1 MISTE
6 PSVQAD
12 FYFKKEPEL
21 DSDGNVVY
29 GLYSKSKDYTKNE
42 EYVNNLYI
50 HLPEKEEI
58 DYIYV
63 DIRNLLKSNALHFD
77 FDAPL
82 NFYYDDSEAKS
93 IRIDVSTKIE
103 FDKDMKLYSKN
114 VILAPNE
121 KKNIIGF
128 YDDENTPKDCDN
140 KVFMQS
146 LAIEGVKGSS
156 FLLKRGNF
164 NKADKVSKNLNWR
177 DTNGATYKIGGE
189 YSFINISGYKPIASA
204 SSKQMAQVT
213 VKFDNLSKKK
223 ATSLN
228 VRDLTVV
235 TDEDRR
241 LELELDS
248 PAISLTNTTLEV
260 NGQSWVKSRV
270 LRDDHSIT
278 VNDTMITLNGT
289 FESKSQSGLYISP
302 KRDKKSKYK
311 ASLYFQGDVVVE
323 AKGGSCFIEGKN
335 MISESQVISG
345 GTTSLVDTKIVSAS
359 LVESP
364 DSLLIEDTSLKSSVV
379 KGFKDSNPQVNE
391 GGFVNKEAILRRA
404 YLENIDLINPKIEYG
419 GLSDSDSSYLLT
431 LKGSLAANGL
441 KIEDSNFYLCDTC
454 FTALNVKPA
463 ELSEPWI
470 KEKEKNPD
478 IIKNCSFNG
487 GNTIDIIGPVNFSNT
502 LFYNTTTS
510 IDCINALD
518 SSELSGA
525 NKFTSI
531 EEPISNAVLSNVEVS
546 AVSGLSEHFVQNY
559 KADGVKY
566 VANNEE
572 VKPID
577 ATVNYSCL
585 KRLELP
591 N

>member
-29 GLYSKSKDYTKNE
+29 GLYSKSKDYTKHE
-42 EYVNNLYI
+42 EYANNFYI
-50 HLPEKEEI
+50 HLPENKEI

-63 DIRNLLKSNALHFD
+63 DIRNLLKSDALHFD
-77 FDAPL
+77 FESPL
-82 NFYYDDSEAKS
+82 NFYYEESEAKS
-93 IRIDVSTKIE
+93 IRIDIGTKLE
-103 FDKDMKLYSKN
+103 LDKDMKLYPKN
-114 VILAPNE
+114 VILAPNK

-128 YDDENTPKDCDN
+128 YDDESTPKDCDN

-146 LAIEGVKGSS
+146 ISIEGVRNSS
-156 FLLKRGNF
+156 LLLKRGNF
-164 NKADKVSKNLNWR
+164 NKADKLSKNLNWR
-177 DTNGATYKIGGE
+177 DDKNAFYKIGGE
-189 YSFINISGYKPIASA
+189 YSFINLSGYTSIASA
-204 SSKQMAQVT
+204 SSKQVAQVT
-213 VKFDNLSKKK
+213 VKFDNLSSRK

-228 VRDLTVV
+228 ARNLTIV

-241 LELELDS
+241 LELEIDS

-260 NGQSWVKSRV
+260 NGQSWVKSRA
-270 LRDDHSIT
+270 LRDDHGIT

-302 KRDKKSKYK
+302 KRDKKQKYK
-311 ASLYFQGDVVVE
+311 ASLYFQGNVLVE

-379 KGFKDSNPQVNE
+379 KGLKDSDDKESN
-391 GGFVNKEAILRRA
+391 FVSRLAVLTRA
-404 YLENIDLINPKIEYG
+404 YLENIDLLNPKIEYG
-419 GLSDSDSSYLLT
+419 DLSDSGSSYLLT

-454 FTALNVKPA
+454 FTFLSVKPA
-463 ELSEPWI
+463 STYEPWI
-470 KEKEKNPD
+470 KEKKKNPD

-487 GNTIDIIGPVNFSNT
+487 GNTIDIIGPVDFSNT
-502 LFYNTTTS
+502 LFYNTTTG
-510 IDCINALD
+510 IDCINALE

-525 NKFTSI
+525 NKLALI
-531 EEPISNAVLSNVEVS
+531 KEPISNAILSNVEVH
-546 AVSGLSEHFVQNY
+546 AVSGLSEHYIQNY
-559 KADGVKY
+559 KADGVRY
-566 VANNEE
+566 IANNEE
-572 VKPID
+572 AKPLD
-577 ATVNYSCL
+577 ATI
-585 KRLELP
+585 KETPELL
-591 N
+591 

>member
-12 FYFKKEPEL
+12 FYFKKEQEL
-21 DSDGNVVY
+21 DSDGNAVY
-29 GLYSKSKDYTKNE
+29 GLYSKSKDYSKSE
-42 EYVNNLYI
+42 EYANNLYI
-50 HLPEKEEI
+50 HLPENEEI
-58 DYIYV
+58 DHIYV
-63 DIRNLLKSNALHFD
+63 DIRNLLKSDALHFD
-77 FDAPL
+77 FESPL
-82 NFYYDDSEAKS
+82 NFYYEDSEAKS
-93 IRIDVSTKIE
+93 IRIDIGIKLE
-103 FDKDMKLYSKN
+103 LDKDMKLYPKN

-128 YDDENTPKDCDN
+128 YDDESTPKDCDN

-146 LAIEGVKGSS
+146 IAIEGVKGSS
-156 FLLKRGNF
+156 LLLKRGNF
-164 NKADKVSKNLNWR
+164 NKADKLSKNLNWR

-213 VKFDNLSKKK
+213 VKFDNLSKRK

-235 TDEDRR
+235 TDEDRH

-260 NGQSWVKSRV
+260 NGQSWVKSRA

-278 VNDTMITLNGT
+278 VNNTMITLNGT

-302 KRDKKSKYK
+302 KRDKKQKYK
-311 ASLYFQGDVVVE
+311 ASLYFQGNVLVE

-335 MISESQVISG
+335 LISESKVISG
-345 GTTSLVDTKIVSAS
+345 NNVTLVDTKIVSAS

-379 KGFKDSNPQVNE
+379 KGLKDSDDKESN
-391 GGFVNKEAILRRA
+391 FVSRLAVLTRA

-419 GLSDSDSSYLLT
+419 HISDSDSSFLLKLT
-431 LKGSLAANGL
+431 GSLAANGL
-441 KIEDSNFYLCDTC
+441 KVEDSNFYISDTC
-454 FTALNVKPA
+454 FTTLEVKPA
-463 ELSEPWI
+463 STSEPWI
-470 KEKEKNPD
+470 KEKEKNSD

-487 GNTIDIIGPVNFSNT
+487 GNTINITGPVDFSNT
-502 LFYNTTTS
+502 IFYNTTTT
-510 IDCINALD
+510 IDRINTLE
-518 SSELSGA
+518 SSEFSGK
-525 NKFTSI
+525 NSFTLI
-531 EEPISNAVLSNVEVS
+531 EEPISNAILSNVEVV

-559 KADGVKY
+559 KADGVRY
-566 VANNEE
+566 AAMNEE
-572 VKPID
+572 AKPLDTTI
-577 ATVNYSCL
+577 
-585 KRLELP
+585 KEEPELL
-591 N
+591 

>member
-21 DSDGNVVY
+21 DSDGNTVY
-29 GLYSKSKDYTKNE
+29 GLYSKSKDYSKSE
-42 EYVNNLYI
+42 EYANNLYI

-58 DYIYV
+58 DYVYV

-77 FDAPL
+77 FESPL
-82 NFYYDDSEAKS
+82 NFYYEESEAKS
-93 IRIDVSTKIE
+93 IRIDIGTKIE
-103 FDKDMKLYSKN
+103 FDKDMKLYPKN

-146 LAIEGVKGSS
+146 IAIEGVRNSS
-156 FLLKRGNF
+156 LLLKRGNF

-213 VKFDNLSKKK
+213 VKFDNLSNKK

-235 TDEDRR
+235 TEEDRH
-241 LELELDS
+241 LELEIDS
-248 PAISLTNTTLEV
+248 PAVSLTNTTLEV
-260 NGQSWVKSRV
+260 NGQSWVKSRA

-289 FESKSQSGLYISP
+289 FESKSQAGLYISP
-302 KRDKKSKYK
+302 KRDKKQKYK
-311 ASLYFQGDVVVE
+311 ASLYFQGSVLLE

-335 MISESQVISG
+335 LISESKVISG
-345 GTTSLVDTKIVSAS
+345 NNITLVGTKIVSAS

-364 DSLLIEDTSLKSSVV
+364 DSLLIEDASLRSTVV
-379 KGFKDSNPQVNE
+379 KGLKDSDDKESN
-391 GGFVNKEAILRRA
+391 FVSRLAVLTRA
-404 YLENIDLINPKIEYG
+404 HLENIDMIDSKIEYG
-419 GLSDSDSSYLLT
+419 YMIDNDSSFLLK

-441 KIEDSNFYLCDTC
+441 KIENSNFYISDTC
-454 FTALNVKPA
+454 FTTLEVKPA
-463 ELSEPWI
+463 SSSESWI

-487 GNTIDIIGPVNFSNT
+487 GNTIDITGPVDFSNT

-525 NKFTSI
+525 NKFTLI
-531 EEPISNAVLSNVEVS
+531 EEPISNAILSNVEVH
-546 AVSGLSEHFVQNY
+546 AVSGLSEHYIQNY

-566 VANNEE
+566 VASNETAQA
-572 VKPID
+572 ID
-577 ATVNYSCL
+577 ATIQE
-585 KRLELP
+585 KPELL
-591 N
+591 

>member
-21 DSDGNVVY
+21 DSDGNAVY
-29 GLYSKSKDYTKNE
+29 GLYSKSKDYSKNE
-42 EYVNNLYI
+42 EYANNFYI

-58 DYIYV
+58 DYVYV

-77 FDAPL
+77 FESPL
-82 NFYYDDSEAKS
+82 NFYYDESEAKS
-93 IRIDVSTKIE
+93 IRIDIGTKIE
-103 FDKDMKLYSKN
+103 FDKDMKLYPKN

-146 LAIEGVKGSS
+146 ISIEGVRNSS
-156 FLLKRGNF
+156 LLLKRGNF

-204 SSKQMAQVT
+204 SSKQVAQVT

-228 VRDLTVV
+228 VRDLTIV
-235 TDEDRR
+235 TDEDRH
-241 LELELDS
+241 LELEVDS

-289 FESKSQSGLYISP
+289 FESKSQAGLYISP

-311 ASLYFQGDVVVE
+311 ASLYFQGNVLVE

-335 MISESQVISG
+335 LISESQVISG

-379 KGFKDSNPQVNE
+379 KGFKDSNPQTNE

-419 GLSDSDSSYLLT
+419 GLSDSDSSFLLK
-431 LKGSLAANGL
+431 LEGSLAANGL

-454 FTALNVKPA
+454 FTFLNVKPA
-463 ELSEPWI
+463 SSYEPWI

-487 GNTIDIIGPVNFSNT
+487 GNTIDIIGPVDFSNT
-502 LFYNTTTS
+502 LFYNTTTG
-510 IDCINALD
+510 IDRINALE

-525 NKFTSI
+525 NKLALI
-531 EEPISNAVLSNVEVS
+531 KEPISNSFLSNVEVHE
-546 AVSGLSEHFVQNY
+546 VSGLSEHFVQDY
-559 KADGVKY
+559 KADGVRY
-566 VANNEE
+566 VATNEE
-572 VKPID
+572 AKPLD
-577 ATVNYSCL
+577 ATI
-585 KRLELP
+585 KETPELL
-591 N
+591 

>member
-6 PSVQAD
+6 PSVQVD

-21 DSDGNVVY
+21 DSDGNTVY
-29 GLYSKSKDYTKNE
+29 GLYSKSKDYSKSE
-42 EYVNNLYI
+42 EYANNLYI

-63 DIRNLLKSNALHFD
+63 DIRNLLKSDALYFD
-77 FDAPL
+77 FESPL
-82 NFYYDDSEAKS
+82 NFYYEESEAKS
-93 IRIDVSTKIE
+93 IRIDISTKLE
-103 FDKDMKLYSKN
+103 LDKDMKLYPKN

-128 YDDENTPKDCDN
+128 YDDESTPKDCDN

-146 LAIEGVKGSS
+146 ISIENVKGSS
-156 FLLKRGNF
+156 LLLKRGIF
-164 NKADKVSKNLNWR
+164 NKTDKISKNLNWR

-189 YSFINISGYKPIASA
+189 YSFINISGYKSIASA

-213 VKFDNLSKKK
+213 VKFDNLSNKK

-241 LELELDS
+241 LELEIDS

-302 KRDKKSKYK
+302 KRDKKQKIK
-311 ASLYFQGDVVVE
+311 ASLYFQGSVLVE

-335 MISESQVISG
+335 LISESKVIG
-345 GTTSLVDTKIVSAS
+345 NGTTSMVDSKIVSS
-359 LVESP
+359 TVESL
-364 DSLLIEDTSLKSSVV
+364 DSLLLEDVALKSTVV
-379 KGFKDSNPQVNE
+379 KGFKDSDPQVNE

-419 GLSDSDSSYLLT
+419 GLSDNDSSFLLK
-431 LKGSLAANGL
+431 LEGSLAANGL

-454 FTALNVKPA
+454 FTFLNVKPA
-463 ELSEPWI
+463 STSEPWI
-470 KEKEKNPD
+470 KEKEKNSD

-487 GNTIDIIGPVNFSNT
+487 GNTIDIIGPVDFSNT
-502 LFYNTTTS
+502 LFYNTTTG
-510 IDCINALD
+510 IDRINALD
-518 SSELSGA
+518 SSELSGK
-525 NKFTSI
+525 NKLALI
-531 EEPISNAVLSNVEVS
+531 EEPISNAVLSNVEVHT
-546 AVSGLSEHFVQNY
+546 VSGLSEHFVQDY
-559 KADGVKY
+559 KADGVRY
-566 VANNEE
+566 VASNEK

-577 ATVNYSCL
+577 ATI
-585 KRLELP
+585 KEEPELL
-591 N
+591 

>member
-29 GLYSKSKDYTKNE
+29 GLYSKSKDYSKSE
-42 EYVNNLYI
+42 EYSNNLYI

-63 DIRNLLKSNALHFD
+63 DIRNLLKSDALHFD

-82 NFYYDDSEAKS
+82 NFYYDESEAKS
-93 IRIDVSTKIE
+93 IRIDIGTKLE
-103 FDKDMKLYSKN
+103 LDKDMKLYPKN

-121 KKNIIGF
+121 KKNILGF
-128 YDDENTPKDCDN
+128 YDDESTPKDCDN

-146 LAIEGVKGSS
+146 ISIEGVKGSS
-156 FLLKRGNF
+156 LLLKRGNF
-164 NKADKVSKNLNWR
+164 NKADKISKNLNWR

-204 SSKQMAQVT
+204 ASKQMAQVT
-213 VKFDNLSKKK
+213 VKFDNLSNKK

-228 VRDLTVV
+228 IRDLTVV

-260 NGQSWVKSRV
+260 NGQSWVKSRT

-289 FESKSQSGLYISP
+289 FESKSQAGLYISP
-302 KRDKKSKYK
+302 KRDKKSKIK
-311 ASLYFQGDVVVE
+311 ASLYFQGNVLVE

-335 MISESQVISG
+335 LISESQVISG
-345 GTTSLVDTKIVSAS
+345 NNVTLVDTKIVSAS

-379 KGFKDSNPQVNE
+379 KGLKDSDDKESN
-391 GGFVNKEAILRRA
+391 FVSRLAVLTRA
-404 YLENIDLINPKIEYG
+404 HLENIDLIDSRIEYG
-419 GLSDSDSSYLLT
+419 YMIDSDLSFLLK

-441 KIEDSNFYLCDTC
+441 KIENSNFYISDTC
-454 FTALNVKPA
+454 FTTLEVKPA
-463 ELSEPWI
+463 TSSEPWI
-470 KEKEKNPD
+470 KDKEKNPD

-487 GNTIDIIGPVNFSNT
+487 GNAIDIIGPVDFSNT
-502 LFYNTTTS
+502 LFYNTTTG
-510 IDCINALD
+510 IDRINALE
-518 SSELSGA
+518 SSELSGK
-525 NKFTSI
+525 NSFTLI
-531 EEPISNAVLSNVEVS
+531 EEPISNAILSNVEVH
-546 AVSGLSEHFVQNY
+546 AVSGLSEHYIQNY
-559 KADGVKY
+559 KADNVKY
-566 VANNEE
+566 VATNEE
-572 VKPID
+572 AKPLD
-577 ATVNYSCL
+577 ATI
-585 KRLELP
+585 KEEPELL
-591 N
+591 

>member
-29 GLYSKSKDYTKNE
+29 GLYSKSKDYSKSE

-63 DIRNLLKSNALHFD
+63 DIRNLLKSDALHFD

-93 IRIDVSTKIE
+93 IRIDIGTKID
-103 FDKDMKLYSKN
+103 FGKDMKLYSKN

-140 KVFMQS
+140 KVFIQS
-146 LAIEGVKGSS
+146 ISMEGVKGSS
-156 FLLKRGNF
+156 LLLKRGNF
-164 NKADKVSKNLNWR
+164 NKVDKPLKNINWR
-177 DTNGATYKIGGE
+177 DDKNAFYKIGGE
-189 YSFINISGYKPIASA
+189 YSFINLSGYTSIASA
-204 SSKQMAQVT
+204 SSRQVAQVT
-213 VKFDNLSKKK
+213 VKFDNLSSRK

-228 VRDLTVV
+228 ARNLTIV

-241 LELELDS
+241 LELEIDS

-260 NGQSWVKSRV
+260 NGQSWVKSRL
-270 LRDDHSIT
+270 LRDDYSIT

-302 KRDKKSKYK
+302 KRDKKQKYK
-311 ASLYFQGDVVVE
+311 ASLYFQGDVLVE
-323 AKGGSCFIEGKN
+323 AKGGSCFVEGRN
-335 MISESQVISG
+335 TISESKVTSSG
-345 GTTSLVDTKIVSAS
+345 STSMVDAKIVSS
-359 LVESP
+359 TVESL
-364 DSLLIEDTSLKSSVV
+364 DSLLLEDVALKSTTV
-379 KGFKDSNPQVNE
+379 KELKDSNPQVNE

-419 GLSDSDSSYLLT
+419 GLSDSDYSFLLKLT
-431 LKGSLAANGL
+431 GSLAANGL

-454 FTALNVKPA
+454 FTFLDVKPA
-463 ELSEPWI
+463 STYEPWI

-487 GNTIDIIGPVNFSNT
+487 GNTIDVVGPVDFSNT
-502 LFYNTTTS
+502 LFYNTTTG
-510 IDCINALD
+510 IDRINALE
-518 SSELSGA
+518 SSELSGS
-525 NKFTSI
+525 NNFTLI
-531 EEPISNAVLSNVEVS
+531 KEPISNAILSNVEVS
-546 AVSGLSEHFVQNY
+546 AVSGLSEHYIQNY
-559 KADGVKY
+559 KADNVKY
-566 VANNEE
+566 VATNKEA
-572 VKPID
+572 KPID
-577 ATVNYSCL
+577 ATI
-585 KRLELP
+585 KEEPELL
-591 N
+591 

>member
-12 FYFKKEPEL
+12 FYFKKEPSL

-29 GLYSKSKDYTKNE
+29 GLYSKSKDYSKNE
-42 EYVNNLYI
+42 EYANNFYI
-50 HLPEKEEI
+50 HLPENEEI

-63 DIRNLLKSNALHFD
+63 DIRNLLKSDALHFD
-77 FDAPL
+77 FESPL
-82 NFYYDDSEAKS
+82 NFYYDESEAKS
-93 IRIDVSTKIE
+93 IRIDIGAKLE
-103 FDKDMKLYSKN
+103 LDKDMKLYPKN

-146 LAIEGVKGSS
+146 ISIEGVRNSS
-156 FLLKRGNF
+156 LLLKRGNF

-204 SSKQMAQVT
+204 ASKQMAQVT
-213 VKFDNLSKKK
+213 VKFDNLSNRK

-241 LELELDS
+241 LELEIDS

-302 KRDKKSKYK
+302 KRDKKQKYK
-311 ASLYFQGDVVVE
+311 ASLYFQGNVLVE
-323 AKGGSCFIEGKN
+323 AKGGSCFVEGKN
-335 MISESQVISG
+335 TISESKIISS
-345 GTTSLVDTKIVSAS
+345 GTTSMVDTKIISS
-359 LVESP
+359 TVESI
-364 DSLLIEDTSLKSSVV
+364 DSLLLEDVALKSSVV
-379 KGFKDSNPQVNE
+379 KGFKDSDPQVNE

-404 YLENIDLINPKIEYG
+404 YLENIDLVNPKIEYG
-419 GLSDSDSSYLLT
+419 SLSNSDSSFLLK
-431 LKGSLAANGL
+431 LEGSLAANGL

-454 FTALNVKPA
+454 FIFLNVKPT
-463 ELSEPWI
+463 LTSLPWI

-502 LFYNTTTS
+502 LFYNTTTT
-510 IDCINALD
+510 IDCINSLD

-525 NKFTSI
+525 NKLALI
-531 EEPISNAVLSNVEVS
+531 KEPISNAILSNVKVV
-546 AVSGLSEHFVQNY
+546 AVSGLSEHYIQNY
-559 KADGVKY
+559 KADNVKY
-566 VANNEE
+566 VATNEE

-577 ATVNYSCL
+577 STIQE
-585 KRLELP
+585 KPELL
-591 N
+591 

>member
-12 FYFKKEPEL
+12 FYFKKEQEL
-21 DSDGNVVY
+21 DSDGNAVY
-29 GLYSKSKDYTKNE
+29 GLYSKSKNYSKNE
-42 EYVNNLYI
+42 EYANNFYV

-63 DIRNLLKSNALHFD
+63 DIRNLLKSDALHFD
-77 FDAPL
+77 FESPL
-82 NFYYDDSEAKS
+82 NFYYDESEAKS
-93 IRIDVSTKIE
+93 IRIDIGTKIE
-103 FDKDMKLYSKN
+103 FDKDMKLYAKN

-121 KKNIIGF
+121 KKNVLGF

-146 LAIEGVKGSS
+146 LAIEGVRNSS
-156 FLLKRGNF
+156 LLLKRGNF
-164 NKADKVSKNLNWR
+164 NKSDKVSKNLNWR

-235 TDEDRR
+235 TDEDRH
-241 LELELDS
+241 LELEIDS

-302 KRDKKSKYK
+302 KRDKKQKIK
-311 ASLYFQGDVVVE
+311 ASLYFQGNVLVE

-335 MISESQVISG
+335 LISESKVISG
-345 GTTSLVDTKIVSAS
+345 NNVTLVDTKIVSAS

-379 KGFKDSNPQVNE
+379 KGLKDSDDKESN
-391 GGFVNKEAILRRA
+391 FVSRLAVLTRA
-404 YLENIDLINPKIEYG
+404 YLENIDLLNPKIEYG
-419 GLSDSDSSYLLT
+419 DLSDSGYSYLLT

-441 KIEDSNFYLCDTC
+441 KIEDSNFYISDTC
-454 FTALNVKPA
+454 FTFLNVKPA
-463 ELSEPWI
+463 STSEPWI
-470 KEKEKNPD
+470 KEKKKNPD

-502 LFYNTTTS
+502 LFYNTTTT
-510 IDCINALD
+510 IDCINTLD

-525 NKFTSI
+525 NKLALI
-531 EEPISNAVLSNVEVS
+531 KEPISNAILSNVKVH
-546 AVSGLSEHFVQNY
+546 AVSGLSEHYIQNY
-559 KADGVKY
+559 KADNVKY

-572 VKPID
+572 AKPID
-577 ATVNYSCL
+577 TTI
-585 KRLELP
+585 KEEPELL
-591 N
+591 

>member
-12 FYFKKEPEL
+12 FYFKKEPSL

-29 GLYSKSKDYTKNE
+29 GLYSKSKDYTQKE
-42 EYVNNLYI
+42 EYANNFYI

-63 DIRNLLKSNALHFD
+63 DIRNLLKSDALHFD
-77 FDAPL
+77 FDSPL
-82 NFYYDDSEAKS
+82 NFYYEESEAKS
-93 IRIDVSTKIE
+93 IRIDIDTKIE
-103 FDKDMKLYSKN
+103 FDKDMKLYPKN

-121 KKNIIGF
+121 KKNILGF
-128 YDDENTPKDCDN
+128 YDDESTPKDCDN

-146 LAIEGVKGSS
+146 LAIEGVRNSS
-156 FLLKRGNF
+156 LLLKRGIF
-164 NKADKVSKNLNWR
+164 NKEDKLSKNLNWR

-204 SSKQMAQVT
+204 SSKQIAQVT
-213 VKFDNLSKKK
+213 VKFDNPSNKK

-228 VRDLTVV
+228 VRDLTIV
-235 TDEDRR
+235 TDEDRH
-241 LELELDS
+241 LELEIDS
-248 PAISLTNTTLEV
+248 PAISLTDTTLEV

-270 LRDDHSIT
+270 LRDDHGIT
-278 VNDTMITLNGT
+278 VNNTMITLNGT

-302 KRDKKSKYK
+302 KRDKKQKIK
-311 ASLYFQGDVVVE
+311 ASLYFQGNVLVE

-335 MISESQVISG
+335 TISEDV
-345 GTTSLVDTKIVSAS
+345 A
-359 LVESP
+359 
-364 DSLLIEDTSLKSSVV
+364 LKSTTV
-379 KGFKDSNPQVNE
+379 KGFKDSNPQVTE

-404 YLENIDLINPKIEYG
+404 YLENIDLVNPKIEYG
-419 GLSDSDSSYLLT
+419 GLSDSDSSFLLKLT
-431 LKGSLAANGL
+431 GSLAANGL
-441 KIEDSNFYLCDTC
+441 KIENSNFYICDTC
-454 FTALNVKPA
+454 FTTLNVRPTSS
-463 ELSEPWI
+463 SEPWI
-470 KEKEKNPD
+470 KEKEKNSD

-487 GNTIDIIGPVNFSNT
+487 GNTIDIIGPVDFSNT
-502 LFYNTTTS
+502 LFYNTTTN
-510 IDCINALD
+510 IDCINALE

-525 NKFTSI
+525 NKFTSL
-531 EEPISNAVLSNVEVS
+531 EEPISNAILSNVEVC
-546 AVSGLSEHFVQNY
+546 AVSGLSEHYIQNY

-577 ATVNYSCL
+577 ATI
-585 KRLELP
+585 KETPELL
-591 N
+591 

>member
-12 FYFKKEPEL
+12 FYFKKEPSL

-29 GLYSKSKDYTKNE
+29 GLYSKSKDYSKNE
-42 EYVNNLYI
+42 EYANNFYV

-93 IRIDVSTKIE
+93 IRIDIGTKIE
-103 FDKDMKLYSKN
+103 FDKDMKLYPKS

-121 KKNIIGF
+121 KKNVLGF
-128 YDDENTPKDCDN
+128 YDDESTLKDCDN

-146 LAIEGVKGSS
+146 ISIEGVRNSS
-156 FLLKRGNF
+156 LLLKRGNF
-164 NKADKVSKNLNWR
+164 NKADKLSKNLNWR

-213 VKFDNLSKKK
+213 VKFDNLSNKK

-241 LELELDS
+241 LELEIDS
-248 PAISLTNTTLEV
+248 PAVSLTNTTLEV

-270 LRDDHSIT
+270 LRDDYSIT

-302 KRDKKSKYK
+302 KRDKKQKYK
-311 ASLYFQGDVVVE
+311 ASLYFQGNVLVE
-323 AKGGSCFIEGKN
+323 AKGGSCFVEGRN
-335 MISESQVISG
+335 TISESKVISND
-345 GTTSLVDTKIVSAS
+345 TTSMVDTKIVSS
-359 LVESP
+359 TVESI
-364 DSLLIEDTSLKSSVV
+364 DSLLLEDVALKSTTV
-379 KGFKDSNPQVNE
+379 KEFQDSNPQVNE

-419 GLSDSDSSYLLT
+419 GLSYSDSSFLLK
-431 LKGSLAANGL
+431 LEGSLAANGL

-454 FTALNVKPA
+454 FTFLNVKPT
-463 ELSEPWI
+463 LTSLPWI

-487 GNTIDIIGPVNFSNT
+487 GNTIDIIGPVDFSNT
-502 LFYNTTTS
+502 LFYNTTTT
-510 IDCINALD
+510 IDRINALE
-518 SSELSGA
+518 SSELSGK
-525 NKFTSI
+525 NNFTLI
-531 EEPISNAVLSNVEVS
+531 KEPISNAILSNVEVN
-546 AVSGLSEHFVQNY
+546 AVSGLSEHYIQNY

-566 VANNEE
+566 VASNQEA
-572 VKPID
+572 KPID
-577 ATVNYSCL
+577 ATI
-585 KRLELP
+585 KEEPELL
-591 N
+591 

>member
-29 GLYSKSKDYTKNE
+29 GLYSKSKDYSKSE
-42 EYVNNLYI
+42 EYANNLYI

-58 DYIYV
+58 DYVYV
-63 DIRNLLKSNALHFD
+63 DIRNLLKSDALHFD
-77 FDAPL
+77 FESPL
-82 NFYYDDSEAKS
+82 NFYYEESEAKS
-93 IRIDVSTKIE
+93 IRIDIGTNIE

-121 KKNIIGF
+121 KKNILGF

-146 LAIEGVKGSS
+146 ISIEGVKGSS
-156 FLLKRGNF
+156 LLLKRGNF
-164 NKADKVSKNLNWR
+164 NKADKLSKNLNWR
-177 DTNGATYKIGGE
+177 DTNGATYKIGGA

-204 SSKQMAQVT
+204 SSKQVAQVT
-213 VKFDNLSKKK
+213 VKFDNLSNKK

-235 TDEDRR
+235 TDEDRH

-248 PAISLTNTTLEV
+248 PAISLTNTTLEI
-260 NGQSWVKSRV
+260 NGQSWVKSRA

-289 FESKSQSGLYISP
+289 FESKSQAGLYISP

-311 ASLYFQGDVVVE
+311 ASLYFQGNVLVE
-323 AKGGSCFIEGKN
+323 AKGGSCFVEGRN
-335 MISESQVISG
+335 TISESKITSS
-345 GTTSLVDTKIVSAS
+345 GTTSMVDAKIVSS
-359 LVESP
+359 TVESI
-364 DSLLIEDTSLKSSVV
+364 DSLLLEDVALKSTTV
-379 KGFKDSNPQVNE
+379 KEFQDSNPQVNE

-419 GLSDSDSSYLLT
+419 GLSDSDSSFLLKLT
-431 LKGSLAANGL
+431 GSLAANGL

-454 FTALNVKPA
+454 FTFLNVKPA

-470 KEKEKNPD
+470 KEKKKNPD

-487 GNTIDIIGPVNFSNT
+487 GNTIAITGPVDFSNT
-502 LFYNTTTS
+502 LFYNTTTT
-510 IDCINALD
+510 INCINALE
-518 SSELSGA
+518 SSELSGE
-525 NKFTSI
+525 NEFTLI
-531 EEPISNAVLSNVEVS
+531 KEPISNAFLSNVEVS
-546 AVSGLSEHFVQNY
+546 EVSGLSEHYIQNY

-566 VANNEE
+566 VASNEE
-572 VKPID
+572 VKPLDTTI
-577 ATVNYSCL
+577 
-585 KRLELP
+585 KEEPELL
-591 N
+591 

>member
-6 PSVQAD
+6 PSLQAD

-21 DSDGNVVY
+21 DSDGNAVY

-42 EYVNNLYI
+42 EYANNFYV

-58 DYIYV
+58 DYVYV
-63 DIRNLLKSNALHFD
+63 DIRNLLKSDALHFD
-77 FDAPL
+77 FESPL
-82 NFYYDDSEAKS
+82 NFYYEESEAKS
-93 IRIDVSTKIE
+93 IRIDIGTKIE
-103 FDKDMKLYSKN
+103 LDKDMKLYPKN

-128 YDDENTPKDCDN
+128 YDDESTPKDCDN

-146 LAIEGVKGSS
+146 ISIENVKGSS
-156 FLLKRGNF
+156 LLFKRGNF
-164 NKADKVSKNLNWR
+164 NKADKLSKNLNWR

-213 VKFDNLSKKK
+213 VKFDNLSNKK

-235 TDEDRR
+235 TEEDRH
-241 LELELDS
+241 LELEIDS

-289 FESKSQSGLYISP
+289 FESKSQAGLYISP

-311 ASLYFQGDVVVE
+311 ASLYFQGSVLVE
-323 AKGGSCFIEGKN
+323 AKGGSCFVEGRN
-335 MISESQVISG
+335 TISESKVISS
-345 GTTSLVDTKIVSAS
+345 GTTSIVDTKIVSS
-359 LVESP
+359 TVESI
-364 DSLLIEDTSLKSSVV
+364 DSLLLEDVVLKSSTI
-379 KGFKDSNPQVNE
+379 KGFKDSDPQVNE

-419 GLSDSDSSYLLT
+419 YMIDSDSSFLLN

-441 KIEDSNFYLCDTC
+441 KIENSNFYISDTC
-454 FTALNVKPA
+454 FTTLEVKPA
-463 ELSEPWI
+463 SSSEPWI
-470 KEKEKNPD
+470 KEKKNSPD
-478 IIKNCSFNG
+478 IIKSCSFNG
-487 GNTIDIIGPVNFSNT
+487 GNTINIAGPVDFSNT
-502 LFYNTTTS
+502 LFYNTTTT
-510 IDCINALD
+510 IDRINVLE
-518 SSELSGA
+518 SSELSGK
-525 NKFTSI
+525 NSFTLI
-531 EEPISNAVLSNVEVS
+531 EEPISNAILSNVKVA
-546 AVSGLSEHFVQNY
+546 AVSGLSEHYIQNY
-559 KADGVKY
+559 KADNVKY
-566 VANNEE
+566 VATNEE

-577 ATVNYSCL
+577 ATI
-585 KRLELP
+585 KETPELL
-591 N
+591 

>member
-42 EYVNNLYI
+42 EYTNNLYI

-58 DYIYV
+58 DYVYV
-63 DIRNLLKSNALHFD
+63 DIRNLLKSDALHFD
-77 FDAPL
+77 FESPL
-82 NFYYDDSEAKS
+82 NFYYEDSEAKS
-93 IRIDVSTKIE
+93 IRIDIGTKIE
-103 FDKDMKLYSKN
+103 FDKDMKLYPKN

-121 KKNIIGF
+121 KKNILGF
-128 YDDENTPKDCDN
+128 YDDESTPKDCDN

-146 LAIEGVKGSS
+146 ISIEGVRNSS
-156 FLLKRGNF
+156 LLLKRGNF
-164 NKADKVSKNLNWR
+164 NKADKISKNLNWR

-204 SSKQMAQVT
+204 SSKQVAQVT
-213 VKFDNLSKKK
+213 VKFDNLSNKK

-235 TDEDRR
+235 TDEDRH

-248 PAISLTNTTLEV
+248 PAISLTNATLEV
-260 NGQSWVKSRV
+260 NGQSWVKSRA

-289 FESKSQSGLYISP
+289 FESKSQAGLYVSP

-311 ASLYFQGDVVVE
+311 ASLYFQGNVLVE

-335 MISESQVISG
+335 LISESQVISG
-345 GTTSLVDTKIVSAS
+345 NNITLVGTNIVSS
-359 LVESP
+359 TVESP
-364 DSLLIEDTSLKSSVV
+364 DSLLIEDTSLKSTVV
-379 KGFKDSNPQVNE
+379 KGLKDSDDKESN
-391 GGFVNKEAILRRA
+391 FVSRLAVLTRA
-404 YLENIDLINPKIEYG
+404 HLENIDLIDSKIEYG
-419 GLSDSDSSYLLT
+419 YMIDSDSSFLLK

-441 KIEDSNFYLCDTC
+441 KIEDSNFYISDTC
-454 FTALNVKPA
+454 FTFLNVKPT
-463 ELSEPWI
+463 LTSLPWI

-487 GNTIDIIGPVNFSNT
+487 GNAIDIIGPVNFSNT
-502 LFYNTTTS
+502 LFCNTTTG
-510 IDCINALD
+510 IDCINALE
-518 SSELSGA
+518 SSELSGC
-525 NKFTSI
+525 NNFTLI
-531 EEPISNAVLSNVEVS
+531 KEPISNAILSNVEVN
-546 AVSGLSEHFVQNY
+546 AVSGLSEHYIQNY

-566 VANNEE
+566 VAMNEE
-572 VKPID
+572 AKPLDTTVKEEP
-577 ATVNYSCL
+577 
-585 KRLELP
+585 ELL
-591 N
+591 

>member
-6 PSVQAD
+6 ASVQAD

-21 DSDGNVVY
+21 DSDGNTVY
-29 GLYSKSKDYTKNE
+29 GLYSKSKDYSKSE
-42 EYVNNLYI
+42 EYANNLYI

-63 DIRNLLKSNALHFD
+63 DIRNLLKSDALHFD
-77 FDAPL
+77 FESPL
-82 NFYYDDSEAKS
+82 NFYYEESEAKS

-103 FDKDMKLYSKN
+103 FDKDMKLYPKN

-128 YDDENTPKDCDN
+128 YDDDNTPKDCDN

-146 LAIEGVKGSS
+146 ISIEGVKGSS
-156 FLLKRGNF
+156 LLLKRGNF

-213 VKFDNLSKKK
+213 
-223 ATSLN
+223 
-228 VRDLTVV
+228 
-235 TDEDRR
+235 
-241 LELELDS
+241 ELELDS

-260 NGQSWVKSRV
+260 NGQSWVKSRA

-302 KRDKKSKYK
+302 KRDKKQKVK
-311 ASLYFQGDVVVE
+311 ASLYFQGDVLVE
-323 AKGGSCFIEGKN
+323 AKGGSCFIEGRN
-335 MISESQVISG
+335 TISESKVISS
-345 GTTSLVDTKIVSAS
+345 GTTSMVDAKIVSS
-359 LVESP
+359 TVESI
-364 DSLLIEDTSLKSSVV
+364 DSLLIEDVALKSSVV

-391 GGFVNKEAILRRA
+391 GGFVNKEAILRLA

-419 GLSDSDSSYLLT
+419 GLSDSASSFLLKLT
-431 LKGSLAANGL
+431 GSLAANGL
-441 KIEDSNFYLCDTC
+441 KVEDSSFYISDTC
-454 FTALNVKPA
+454 FTTLEVKPA
-463 ELSEPWI
+463 STSEPWI
-470 KEKEKNPD
+470 KEKKGSPD

-487 GNTIDIIGPVNFSNT
+487 GNTIDIIGPVDFSNT
-502 LFYNTTTS
+502 LFYNTTTN

-525 NKFTSI
+525 NKLALI
-531 EEPISNAVLSNVEVS
+531 KEPISNAILSNVKVV
-546 AVSGLSEHFVQNY
+546 AVSGLSEHYIQNY
-559 KADGVKY
+559 KADGVRY
-566 VANNEE
+566 IANNEE
-572 VKPID
+572 AKPLD
-577 ATVNYSCL
+577 ATI
-585 KRLELP
+585 KETPELL
-591 N
+591 

>member
-12 FYFKKEPEL
+12 FYFKKEPSL

-29 GLYSKSKDYTKNE
+29 GLYSKSKDYTQKE
-42 EYVNNLYI
+42 EYANNFYI

-63 DIRNLLKSNALHFD
+63 DIRNLLKSDALHFD

-93 IRIDVSTKIE
+93 IRIDIGTKIE
-103 FDKDMKLYSKN
+103 FDKDMKLYPKN

-121 KKNIIGF
+121 KKNVLGF
-128 YDDENTPKDCDN
+128 YDDESTPKDCDN

-146 LAIEGVKGSS
+146 ISIENVKGSS
-156 FLLKRGNF
+156 LLLKRGNF

-213 VKFDNLSKKK
+213 VKFDNLSKRK

-289 FESKSQSGLYISP
+289 FESKSQAGLYISP

-311 ASLYFQGDVVVE
+311 ASLYFQGNVLVE
-323 AKGGSCFIEGKN
+323 AKGGSCFVEGKN
-335 MISESQVISG
+335 TISESKVISN
-345 GTTSLVDTKIVSAS
+345 GTTSMVDTKIVSS
-359 LVESP
+359 TVESI
-364 DSLLIEDTSLKSSVV
+364 DSLLLEDVALKSSVV
-379 KGFKDSNPQVNE
+379 KGFKDSDPQVNE

-419 GLSDSDSSYLLT
+419 GLSDSDSSFLLK
-431 LKGSLAANGL
+431 LEGSLAANGL

-454 FTALNVKPA
+454 FTFLNVKPA
-463 ELSEPWI
+463 STYEPWI
-470 KEKEKNPD
+470 KEKKKNPD

-487 GNTIDIIGPVNFSNT
+487 GNTIDITGPVNFSNT
-502 LFYNTTTS
+502 LFYNTTTT
-510 IDCINALD
+510 IDRINALE
-518 SSELSGA
+518 SSELSGK
-525 NKFTSI
+525 NSFTLI
-531 EEPISNAVLSNVEVS
+531 EEPISNAILSNVEVH
-546 AVSGLSEHFVQNY
+546 AVSGLSEHYIQNY
-559 KADGVKY
+559 KADGVRY

-572 VKPID
+572 AKPLD
-577 ATVNYSCL
+577 ATI
-585 KRLELP
+585 KETPELL
-591 N
+591 

>member
-12 FYFKKEPEL
+12 FYFKKEQEL
-21 DSDGNVVY
+21 DSDGNAVY
-29 GLYSKSKDYTKNE
+29 GLYSKSKDYTQKE
-42 EYVNNLYI
+42 EYANNFYI

-58 DYIYV
+58 DYVYV

-77 FDAPL
+77 FESPL

-121 KKNIIGF
+121 KKNILGF
-128 YDDENTPKDCDN
+128 YDDENTTKDCDN

-146 LAIEGVKGSS
+146 IAIEGVRNSS
-156 FLLKRGNF
+156 LLLKRGNF
-164 NKADKVSKNLNWR
+164 NKADKISKNLNWR

-204 SSKQMAQVT
+204 SSKQIAQVT
-213 VKFDNLSKKK
+213 VKFDNLSNKK

-235 TDEDRR
+235 TDEDRH

-270 LRDDHSIT
+270 LRDDHGIT
-278 VNDTMITLNGT
+278 VNNTMITLNGT

-302 KRDKKSKYK
+302 KRDKKQKYK
-311 ASLYFQGDVVVE
+311 ASLYFQGNVLVE

-335 MISESQVISG
+335 LISESQVISG
-345 GTTSLVDTKIVSAS
+345 GTTSLVDTNIVSAS

-364 DSLLIEDTSLKSSVV
+364 DSLLIENAALSSSVV
-379 KGFKDSNPQVNE
+379 KGLKDSDDKESN
-391 GGFVNKEAILRRA
+391 FVNRLAVLKSAN
-404 YLENIDLINPKIEYG
+404 LENIDLIDSRIEYG
-419 GLSDSDSSYLLT
+419 HISDGVSWFLLK

-441 KIEDSNFYLCDTC
+441 KIENSNFYICNTY
-454 FTALNVKPA
+454 FTTLEVKPA
-463 ELSEPWI
+463 SSSELWI
-470 KEKEKNPD
+470 KEKESSPD
-478 IIKNCSFNG
+478 IIKSCSFNG
-487 GNTIDIIGPVNFSNT
+487 GNTIDITGPVNFSNT
-502 LFYNTTTS
+502 LFYNTTAT
-510 IDCINALD
+510 IDRINALEN
-518 SSELSGA
+518 SELSGK
-525 NKFTSI
+525 NKLALI

-566 VANNEE
+566 VATNEE
-572 VKPID
+572 AKPID
-577 ATVNYSCL
+577 ATI
-585 KRLELP
+585 KETPELL
-591 N
+591 

>member
-21 DSDGNVVY
+21 DSDGNAVY

-42 EYVNNLYI
+42 EYANNFYI

-63 DIRNLLKSNALHFD
+63 DIRNLLKSDALHFD

-82 NFYYDDSEAKS
+82 NFYYDESEAKS
-93 IRIDVSTKIE
+93 IRIDIGTKIE
-103 FDKDMKLYSKN
+103 LDKDMKLYPKN

-121 KKNIIGF
+121 KKNVLGF
-128 YDDENTPKDCDN
+128 YDDENTTKDCDN

-146 LAIEGVKGSS
+146 LAIEGVRNSS
-156 FLLKRGNF
+156 LLLKRGIF
-164 NKADKVSKNLNWR
+164 NKADKLSKNLNWR

-204 SSKQMAQVT
+204 SSKQVAQVT
-213 VKFDNLSKKK
+213 VKFDNLSNKK

-235 TDEDRR
+235 TDEDRP
-241 LELELDS
+241 LELEIDS
-248 PAISLTNTTLEV
+248 PAVSLTNATLEV
-260 NGQSWVKSRV
+260 NGQSWVKSRA

-311 ASLYFQGDVVVE
+311 ASLYFQGNVLVE

-345 GTTSLVDTKIVSAS
+345 GTTSLVDTKIVSS
-359 LVESP
+359 TVESI
-364 DSLLIEDTSLKSSVV
+364 DSLLLEDVALKSTTI
-379 KGFKDSNPQVNE
+379 KEFKDSDPQVTE
-391 GGFVNKEAILRRA
+391 GGFVNKEAILRLA

-419 GLSDSDSSYLLT
+419 GLSDSDSSFLLKLT
-431 LKGSLAANGL
+431 GSLAANGL

-454 FTALNVKPA
+454 FTFLNVKPA
-463 ELSEPWI
+463 STYEPWI
-470 KEKEKNPD
+470 KEKKKNPD

-487 GNTIDIIGPVNFSNT
+487 GNTIDIIGPVDFSNT

-510 IDCINALD
+510 IDCINTLD

-525 NKFTSI
+525 NKLALI
-531 EEPISNAVLSNVEVS
+531 KEPISNAILSNVKVV
-546 AVSGLSEHFVQNY
+546 AVSGLSEHYIQNY
-559 KADGVKY
+559 KADNVKY
-566 VANNEE
+566 VATNKEAKPLDTTIKEE
-572 VKPID
+572 P
-577 ATVNYSCL
+577 
-585 KRLELP
+585 ELL
-591 N
+591 

>member
-12 FYFKKEPEL
+12 FYFKKEPSL

-29 GLYSKSKDYTKNE
+29 GLYSKSKDYSKNE
-42 EYVNNLYI
+42 EYANNFYV

-63 DIRNLLKSNALHFD
+63 DIRNLLKSDALHFD

-82 NFYYDDSEAKS
+82 NFYYDESEAKS
-93 IRIDVSTKIE
+93 IRIDIGTKLE
-103 FDKDMKLYSKN
+103 LDKDMKLYPKN

-121 KKNIIGF
+121 KKNILGF

-140 KVFMQS
+140 KVFIQS
-146 LAIEGVKGSS
+146 ISMEGVKGSS
-156 FLLKRGNF
+156 LLLKRGNF
-164 NKADKVSKNLNWR
+164 NKADKLSKNLNWR

-204 SSKQMAQVT
+204 SSKQVAQVT
-213 VKFDNLSKKK
+213 VKFDNPSNKK

-235 TDEDRR
+235 TDEDRH
-241 LELELDS
+241 LELEVDS

-260 NGQSWVKSRV
+260 NGQSWVKSRT

-302 KRDKKSKYK
+302 KRDKKQKIK

-335 MISESQVISG
+335 LISESKVISG
-345 GTTSLVDTKIVSAS
+345 NNVTLVDTNIVSAS

-379 KGFKDSNPQVNE
+379 KGLKDSDDKKSNSVSRLA
-391 GGFVNKEAILRRA
+391 VLTRA
-404 YLENIDLINPKIEYG
+404 HLENIDMIDSRIEYG
-419 GLSDSDSSYLLT
+419 YMIDSDSSFLLN

-441 KIEDSNFYLCDTC
+441 KIEDSSFYISDTC
-454 FTALNVKPA
+454 FTTLEVKPA
-463 ELSEPWI
+463 STSEPWI

-518 SSELSGA
+518 SSELSGC
-525 NKFTSI
+525 NNFTLI
-531 EEPISNAVLSNVEVS
+531 KEPISNAILSNVEVH
-546 AVSGLSEHFVQNY
+546 AVSGLSEHYIQNY
-559 KADGVKY
+559 KADNVKY

-572 VKPID
+572 AKPID
-577 ATVNYSCL
+577 TTI
-585 KRLELP
+585 KEEPELL
-591 N
+591 

>member
-29 GLYSKSKDYTKNE
+29 GLYSKSKDYTKNK
-42 EYVNNLYI
+42 EYANNLYI

-58 DYIYV
+58 DHIYV
-63 DIRNLLKSNALHFD
+63 DIRNLLKSDALHFD
-77 FDAPL
+77 FESPL
-82 NFYYDDSEAKS
+82 NFYYEESEAKS
-93 IRIDVSTKIE
+93 IRIDIGTKIE
-103 FDKDMKLYSKN
+103 FDKDMKLYPKN

-146 LAIEGVKGSS
+146 ISIEGVRNSS
-156 FLLKRGNF
+156 LLLKRGNF
-164 NKADKVSKNLNWR
+164 NKADKISKNLNWR

-213 VKFDNLSKKK
+213 IKFDNLSNKK

-241 LELELDS
+241 LELEIDS

-260 NGQSWVKSRV
+260 NGQSWVKSRA

-302 KRDKKSKYK
+302 KRDKKQKYK
-311 ASLYFQGDVVVE
+311 ASLYFQGNVLVE
-323 AKGGSCFIEGKN
+323 AKGGSCFIEGRN
-335 MISESQVISG
+335 LISESQVISG
-345 GTTSLVDTKIVSAS
+345 NNITLVGTKIVSAS

-364 DSLLIEDTSLKSSVV
+364 DSLLIEDVALSSSVV
-379 KGFKDSNPQVNE
+379 KGLKDSDDKESN
-391 GGFVNKEAILRRA
+391 FVSRLAVLTRA
-404 YLENIDLINPKIEYG
+404 HLENIDMIDSRIEYG
-419 GLSDSDSSYLLT
+419 YMIDSDSSFLLN

-441 KIEDSNFYLCDTC
+441 KIEDSSFYISDTC
-454 FTALNVKPA
+454 FTTLEVKPA
-463 ELSEPWI
+463 STSEPWI

-487 GNTIDIIGPVNFSNT
+487 GNTIDITGPVDFSNT
-502 LFYNTTTS
+502 LFYNTTTT
-510 IDCINALD
+510 IDRINALE
-518 SSELSGA
+518 SSELSGK
-525 NKFTSI
+525 NSFTLI
-531 EEPISNAVLSNVEVS
+531 EEPISNAILSNVEVIS
-546 AVSGLSEHFVQNY
+546 VSGLSEHFVQGY

-566 VANNEE
+566 VASNEADR
-572 VKPID
+572 PIN
-577 ATVNYSCL
+577 TTIQETP
-585 KRLELP
+585 ELL
-591 N
+591 

>member
-6 PSVQAD
+6 PSIQAD
-12 FYFKKEPEL
+12 FYFKKEQEL
-21 DSDGNVVY
+21 DSDGNAVY

-42 EYVNNLYI
+42 EYANNFYI
-50 HLPEKEEI
+50 HLPKKEEI

-63 DIRNLLKSNALHFD
+63 DIRNLLKSDALHFD
-77 FDAPL
+77 FDSPL
-82 NFYYDDSEAKS
+82 NFYYEESEAKS
-93 IRIDVSTKIE
+93 IRIDIGTKIE
-103 FDKDMKLYSKN
+103 FDKDMKLYPKN

-121 KKNIIGF
+121 KKNILGF
-128 YDDENTPKDCDN
+128 YDDESTPKDCDN

-146 LAIEGVKGSS
+146 ISIEGVRNSS
-156 FLLKRGNF
+156 LLLKRGNF
-164 NKADKVSKNLNWR
+164 NKADKLSKNLNWR
-177 DTNGATYKIGGE
+177 DDKNAFYKIGGE
-189 YSFINISGYKPIASA
+189 YSFINLSGYTSIASA
-204 SSKQMAQVT
+204 SSKQVAQVT
-213 VKFDNLSKKK
+213 VKFDNLSNKK

-235 TDEDRR
+235 TDEDRH

-260 NGQSWVKSRV
+260 NGQSWVKSRA

-289 FESKSQSGLYISP
+289 FESKSQAGLYISP

-311 ASLYFQGDVVVE
+311 ASLYFQGNVLVE

-419 GLSDSDSSYLLT
+419 HISDGVSSPLLKLT
-431 LKGSLAANGL
+431 GSLAANGL

-454 FTALNVKPA
+454 FTFLNVKPA
-463 ELSEPWI
+463 STYEPWI

-487 GNTIDIIGPVNFSNT
+487 GNTIDITGPVNFSNT
-502 LFYNTTTS
+502 LFYNTTTT
-510 IDCINALD
+510 IDCINTLD

-525 NKFTSI
+525 NKLALI
-531 EEPISNAVLSNVEVS
+531 KEPISNAILSNVEVS
-546 AVSGLSEHFVQNY
+546 AVSGLSEHYIQNY
-559 KADGVKY
+559 KADNVKY

-572 VKPID
+572 AKPID
-577 ATVNYSCL
+577 TTI
-585 KRLELP
+585 KEEPELL
-591 N
+591 

>member
-29 GLYSKSKDYTKNE
+29 GLYSKSKDYSKNK
-42 EYVNNLYI
+42 EYANNLYI

-63 DIRNLLKSNALHFD
+63 DIRNLLKSDSLHFD

-82 NFYYDDSEAKS
+82 NFYYEDSEAKS
-93 IRIDVSTKIE
+93 IRIDIGTKIE
-103 FDKDMKLYSKN
+103 LDKDMKLYPKN

-146 LAIEGVKGSS
+146 ISIEGVRNSS
-156 FLLKRGNF
+156 LLLKRGNF
-164 NKADKVSKNLNWR
+164 NKTDKLSKNLNWR
-177 DTNGATYKIGGE
+177 DDKNAFYKIGGE
-189 YSFINISGYKPIASA
+189 YSFINLSGYTSIASA
-204 SSKQMAQVT
+204 SSKQVAQVT

-235 TDEDRR
+235 TDGDRH

-270 LRDDHSIT
+270 LRDDHGIT
-278 VNDTMITLNGT
+278 VNDTMITLNGI
-289 FESKSQSGLYISP
+289 FESKSQAGLYISP
-302 KRDKKSKYK
+302 KRDKKTKFK
-311 ASLYFQGDVVVE
+311 ATLDFQGNVLVE
-323 AKGGSCFIEGKN
+323 AKGGSCFIEGRFT
-335 MISESQVISG
+335 ISKSKVISN
-345 GTTSLVDTKIVSAS
+345 GTTSLVDSKIISSTIES
-359 LVESP
+359 L
-364 DSLLIEDTSLKSSVV
+364 DSLLVEDVV
-379 KGFKDSNPQVNE
+379 LRSTTVKEFKDSNPQVTE

-419 GLSDSDSSYLLT
+419 GLSDSDSSFLLK
-431 LKGSLAANGL
+431 LEGSLAANGL

-454 FTALNVKPA
+454 FTFLNVKPA
-463 ELSEPWI
+463 STYEPWI

-487 GNTIDIIGPVNFSNT
+487 GNTIDVVGSVDFSNT
-502 LFYNTTTS
+502 LFYNTTTG
-510 IDCINALD
+510 IDRINALE
-518 SSELSGA
+518 SSELSGC
-525 NKFTSI
+525 NNFTLI
-531 EEPISNAVLSNVEVS
+531 KEPISNAILSNVKVV
-546 AVSGLSEHFVQNY
+546 AVSGLSEHYIQNY
-559 KADGVKY
+559 KADNVKY
-566 VANNEE
+566 VATNEE
-572 VKPID
+572 AKPLDTTVKETP
-577 ATVNYSCL
+577 
-585 KRLELP
+585 ELL
-591 N
+591 

>member
-29 GLYSKSKDYTKNE
+29 GLYSKSKDYSKSE
-42 EYVNNLYI
+42 EYSNNFYI

-63 DIRNLLKSNALHFD
+63 DIRNLLKSDALHFD

-82 NFYYDDSEAKS
+82 NFYYEDSEAKS
-93 IRIDVSTKIE
+93 IRIDIGTKLE
-103 FDKDMKLYSKN
+103 FDKDMKLYPKN

-128 YDDENTPKDCDN
+128 YDDESTPKDCDN

-146 LAIEGVKGSS
+146 ISIEGVRNSS
-156 FLLKRGNF
+156 LLLKRGNF
-164 NKADKVSKNLNWR
+164 NKADKLSKNLNWR

-213 VKFDNLSKKK
+213 VKFDNLSNKK

-241 LELELDS
+241 LELEIDS
-248 PAISLTNTTLEV
+248 PAISLTDTTLEV
-260 NGQSWVKSRV
+260 NGQSWVKSRT

-302 KRDKKSKYK
+302 KRDKKQKIK

-335 MISESQVISG
+335 LISESKVISG
-345 GTTSLVDTKIVSAS
+345 NNITLVGTKIVSAS

-364 DSLLIEDTSLKSSVV
+364 DSLLIEDASLRSTVV
-379 KGFKDSNPQVNE
+379 KGLKDSDDKESN
-391 GGFVNKEAILRRA
+391 FVSRLAVLTRA
-404 YLENIDLINPKIEYG
+404 HLENIDMIDSKIEYG
-419 GLSDSDSSYLLT
+419 YMIDNDSSFLLK

-441 KIEDSNFYLCDTC
+441 KIENSNFYISDTC
-454 FTALNVKPA
+454 FTTLEVKPA
-463 ELSEPWI
+463 STYEPWI
-470 KEKEKNPD
+470 KEKEKSPD

-487 GNTIDIIGPVNFSNT
+487 GNTIDVVGPVDFSNT
-502 LFYNTTTS
+502 FFYNTTTT

-525 NKFTSI
+525 NKLALI
-531 EEPISNAVLSNVEVS
+531 KEPISNAILSNVKVV
-546 AVSGLSEHFVQNY
+546 AVSGLSEHYIQNY
-559 KADGVKY
+559 KADGVRY
-566 VANNEE
+566 IANNEE
-572 VKPID
+572 AKPLD
-577 ATVNYSCL
+577 ATI
-585 KRLELP
+585 KETPELL
-591 N
+591 